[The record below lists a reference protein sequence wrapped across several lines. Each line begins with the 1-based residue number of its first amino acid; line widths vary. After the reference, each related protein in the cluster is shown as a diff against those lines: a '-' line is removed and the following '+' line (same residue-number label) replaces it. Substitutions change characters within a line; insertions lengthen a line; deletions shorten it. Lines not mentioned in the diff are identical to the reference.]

1 MARYCGARFSLCINV
16 TKLRSA
22 DEVNLYVNKKTENP
36 K

>member
-1 MARYCGARFSLCINV
+1 MAHYCRARFSLCVNV

-22 DEVNLYVNKKTENP
+22 DEVNLYVNKKTENY